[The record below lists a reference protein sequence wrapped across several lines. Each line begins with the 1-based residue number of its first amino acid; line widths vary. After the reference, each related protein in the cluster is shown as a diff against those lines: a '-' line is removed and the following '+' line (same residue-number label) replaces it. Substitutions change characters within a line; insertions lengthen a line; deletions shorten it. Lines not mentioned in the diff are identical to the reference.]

1 MTPIRRPFGVEA
13 LRAVT
18 EAAGIDRTVVVQ
30 TIASAEETHEFLGL
44 AAASRGLVAGVVGW
58 TDLED
63 PGVEEA
69 IARMRAHP
77 GGGRLVGVRH
87 VVHDEEDPC
96 WLRRPAVL
104 RGLAAVGRERLVYD
118 LLIRDRELP
127 AAVATVREL
136 PDQAFVVDHMAKP
149 ALRNGDL
156 GRWSDGLRALA
167 AAPNVYCKLSGLV
180 TEADWSSW
188 RVDDLQPAVDAVL
201 DWFGPDRMLF
211 GSDWPVCLLA
221 AGYEAWVDTAREMIS
236 SLTHD
241 EQARIMGRTATA
253 VYGLAAA

>member
-18 EAAGIDRTVVVQ
+18 DAAGIDRTVVVQ

-104 RGLAAVGRERLVYD
+104 RGLAAVGRERLVVHP
-118 LLIRDRELP
+118 LIRAPAPPSAGAPGPELP
-127 AAVATVREL
+127 PPAFLRQHL
-136 PDQAFVVDHMAKP
+136 P
-149 ALRNGDL
+149 
-156 GRWSDGLRALA
+156 
-167 AAPNVYCKLSGLV
+167 
-180 TEADWSSW
+180 
-188 RVDDLQPAVDAVL
+188 
-201 DWFGPDRMLF
+201 
-211 GSDWPVCLLA
+211 
-221 AGYEAWVDTAREMIS
+221 
-236 SLTHD
+236 
-241 EQARIMGRTATA
+241 
-253 VYGLAAA
+253 